1 MISNIP
7 LECNLHDES
16 RVADVIA
23 VSAIVVMEIYLVP
36 ELIKMNVRINLEKL
50 STKLRSKI
58 VC

>member
-23 VSAIVVMEIYLVP
+23 VSAVVVMEIYFVP
-36 ELIKMNVRINLEKL
+36 ELIKMNVRINLEERRKA
-50 STKLRSKI
+50 K
-58 VC
+58 